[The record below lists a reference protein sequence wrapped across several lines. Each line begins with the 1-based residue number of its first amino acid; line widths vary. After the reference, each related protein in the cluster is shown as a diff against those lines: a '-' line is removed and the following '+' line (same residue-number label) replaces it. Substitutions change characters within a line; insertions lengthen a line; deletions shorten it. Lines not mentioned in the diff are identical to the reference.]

1 SGYWWQGQP
10 DGAPLPP
17 PPNVPAN
24 GLWVSGSNSSQVAI
38 AAVRFQLP
46 PDEATPVLTA
56 KVNRAFPPAQASA
69 ASNAGQV
76 VVLATPSTDVA
87 GISDVA
93 SATGAPATD
102 FNFAANAV
110 QPSAGVAASSTPSV
124 APGSL
129 APQTRGLA
137 ESSVEDNK
145 GYRALAAILL
155 GVLLWWAW

>member
-1 SGYWWQGQP
+1 M
-10 DGAPLPP
+10 
-17 PPNVPAN
+17 
-24 GLWVSGSNSSQVAI
+24 
-38 AAVRFQLP
+38 
-46 PDEATPVLTA
+46 
-56 KVNRAFPPAQASA
+56 
-69 ASNAGQV
+69 
-76 VVLATPSTDVA
+76 
-87 GISDVA
+87 A

-137 ESSVEDNK
+137 ESSVKDNK

-155 GVLLWWAW
+155 GVLLWWAWRQAVPPRKNRRSIYDGPSAATAT